1 MFKFNL
7 INKKACIIDFYSFI
21 FTKFWFSLFSSWYWT
36 DFSDLDYEM
45 DTCFLHSMLHV
56 NFDLK
61 KDFIEIWISFDF
73 NKILSK
79 LYFFV
84 WEIHRLD

>member
-1 MFKFNL
+1 
-7 INKKACIIDFYSFI
+7 
-21 FTKFWFSLFSSWYWT
+21 
-36 DFSDLDYEM
+36 M
-45 DTCFLHSMLHV
+45 DTCCLHSMLHV

-79 LYFFV
+79 FYFFWV
-84 WEIHRLD
+84 GNSSFRLIDKLAIRLIKIKMVISGSHKLLGVL